1 MMGGQVT
8 AVISTTEHEKQ
19 RTVGGFTSESMHVQT
34 TLLTAWALMY
44 PNVEGR
50 NISYVRQGQGSQT
63 DARVGG
69 GGESVSRAGS

>member
-1 MMGGQVT
+1 MSFPPLDMRGG
-8 AVISTTEHEKQ
+8 AGWGASLRKAC
-19 RTVGGFTSESMHVQT
+19 MLQT
-34 TLLTAWALMY
+34 TLLVAWALMY

-50 NISYVRQGQGSQT
+50 NTGCVCRGQGSQT

>member
-1 MMGGQVT
+1 ML
-8 AVISTTEHEKQ
+8 
-19 RTVGGFTSESMHVQT
+19 QT
-34 TLLTAWALMY
+34 TLLVAWAPMY

-50 NISYVRQGQGSQT
+50 NIGCVCRGQGSQT